1 MKRTTI
7 MVNEELLYE
16 LQQIAQDQKRSTSSV
31 IREALA
37 VYVVEEQKKAPPTNP
52 LLAIVGLGQS
62 ESPMKLGD
70 GGDEALLCA
79 GVDPITGWSVVDDS
93 DR

>member
-16 LQQIAQDQKRSTSSV
+16 LQQIAQAQNRSTASV

-52 LLAIVGLGQS
+52 LLSIVGLGKS
-62 ESPMKLGD
+62 EAPMQLGD
-70 GGDEALLCA
+70 GGDEVRLRD
-79 GVDPITGWSVVDDS
+79 GVDPMTGWSVTDGS
-93 DR
+93 NR